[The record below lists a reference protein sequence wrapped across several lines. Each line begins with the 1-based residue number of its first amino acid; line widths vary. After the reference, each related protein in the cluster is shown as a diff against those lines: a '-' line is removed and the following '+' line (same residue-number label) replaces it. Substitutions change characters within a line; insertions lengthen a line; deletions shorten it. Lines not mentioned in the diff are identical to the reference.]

1 MILRQAIVDYFN
13 YLGEITHLFIT
24 GIEVKPISIKKD
36 MYITGF
42 RRIGLTFIEAHVQHI
57 KRIILKTTDYTME
70 MPLKSEA
77 EEEIWMDIELLS
89 KDIVKSTFN
98 HLKNY
103 VSKLNG
109 FEILTMEYRDKTDN
123 DSDYVTHEENV
134 IFDDKK
140 VACKTAIQKRK
151 TTSSIKTKFT
161 HYGNNTNNMIQ
172 IGTHKLTDEEFAET
186 ALI

>member
-103 VSKLNG
+103 ASKLNE
-109 FEILTMEYRDKTDN
+109 FEILTMEYRDITN
-123 DSDYVTHEENV
+123 NSDYVTHEENI

-140 VACKTAIQKRK
+140 VACKTAIKKRK
-151 TTSSIKTKFT
+151 TTSSMKTKFT

>member
-70 MPLKSEA
+70 MPLKSDA

-109 FEILTMEYRDKTDN
+109 FEILTMEYRDITN
-123 DSDYVTHEENV
+123 NSDYVTHEENV

-140 VACKTAIQKRK
+140 VACKTAIKKRK
-151 TTSSIKTKFT
+151 NTSSMKTKFT

>member
-13 YLGEITHLFIT
+13 YLGEITNLFIT

-103 VSKLNG
+103 VTKLDG
-109 FEILTMEYRDKTDN
+109 FDILTMEYRDITN
-123 DSDYVTHEENV
+123 NSDYVTHEENV

-140 VACKTAIQKRK
+140 VACKTAIKKRK
-151 TTSSIKTKFT
+151 TTTNVKTKFT

>member
-13 YLGEITHLFIT
+13 YLGEITNLFIT

-57 KRIILKTTDYTME
+57 KRNIFKTTDYTME

-103 VSKLNG
+103 VTKLDS
-109 FEILTMEYRDKTDN
+109 FEILTMEYRDITN
-123 DSDYVTHEENV
+123 NSDYITHEENV

-140 VACKTAIQKRK
+140 VACKTAIKKRK
-151 TTSSIKTKFT
+151 TTTNMKTKFT